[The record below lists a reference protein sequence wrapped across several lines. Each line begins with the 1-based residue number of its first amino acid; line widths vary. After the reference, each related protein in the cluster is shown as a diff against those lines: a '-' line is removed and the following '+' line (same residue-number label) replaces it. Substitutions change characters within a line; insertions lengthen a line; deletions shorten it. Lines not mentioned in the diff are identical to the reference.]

1 MTGHRPFKDLTVGF
15 SREQRA
21 RVATRVGE
29 LKEEMALAELR
40 QARQRSQVALA
51 RVLKVKQPAVAK
63 LEKRTDIYV
72 SNLRRYIEALGGTL
86 EITARFP
93 DKAVTITNFS
103 ELGRPAAA
111 RQGRRR
117 TRKSKAR
124 ATPSP
129 ARDHIG

>member
-1 MTGHRPFKDLTVGF
+1 MTGHRPFKELTAGF
-15 SREQRA
+15 SRERRA

-40 QARQRSQVALA
+40 RARQRSQVALA

-63 LEKRTDIYV
+63 LERRADIYV

-93 DKAVTITNFS
+93 DKTVMITNFG
-103 ELGRPAAA
+103 ELGQPATA
-111 RQGRRR
+111 RQGKRR
-117 TRKSKAR
+117 TRKSK
-124 ATPSP
+124 TKPDSP
-129 ARDHIG
+129 ARDHVG